1 MDANENDPDRHL
13 KKIQKIVGV
22 SNRIQ
27 SMAAK
32 RKQSIKLETKEEREE
47 RILVNFFKAFLKF
60 FRISFITENRKKRTS

>member
-1 MDANENDPDRHL
+1 
-13 KKIQKIVGV
+13 
-22 SNRIQ
+22 
-27 SMAAK
+27 MAAK